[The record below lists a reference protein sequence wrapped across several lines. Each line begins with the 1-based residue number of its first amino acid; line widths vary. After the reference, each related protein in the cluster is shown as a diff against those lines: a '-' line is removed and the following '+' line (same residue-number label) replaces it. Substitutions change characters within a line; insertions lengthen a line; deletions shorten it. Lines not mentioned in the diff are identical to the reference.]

1 MELSVAQPLHL
12 KNGMGEIQFPEALTR
27 DPSKSS
33 LHIDCLYLP
42 NNSTA
47 NDEGLFLVCS
57 ASFYRDKKQNM
68 KKNILGMFLNT
79 PTPSVARFGDFWLPL
94 TLPQETIQIECVDF
108 HGERQDVSSLGVV
121 HIRGTVTNKLLAI

>member
-1 MELSVAQPLHL
+1 MADAPRVAVKSQLILMLSQRVRVGTP
-12 KNGMGEIQFPEALTR
+12 
-27 DPSKSS
+27 DS

-57 ASFYRDKKQNM
+57 ASFYRDKNQNM